1 MKKIISLDFIIIF
14 IGGFLFLMSWP
25 SATIL
30 HFLLFFCASV
40 FYFWVDYRRGSLFQK
55 QLALFIVIFVVL
67 GTAFVTEISARR
79 HDDSIFVH
87 DNVLQVESAAQ
98 ILWQGRNPYAEN
110 YFGTELEKFSY
121 ISTVSG
127 QLMLNPALFHC
138 IKLPFHLLFSV
149 PFYLLFNNLWQF
161 FDERLVYLI
170 LFIISLFALYQL
182 PKRTESKFALAAA
195 YAFNPLFSRFFLE
208 GRDDVFVLAWLILTF
223 YLLQKEKLFWSAVAL
238 AIACASKHS
247 AWFFVPFYYAYL
259 YFNLGAKTSEPI
271 LGFCRRIKTV
281 LRLAW
286 PLPVL
291 FILIIMPFV
300 VWDPLA
306 FFQDIYAY
314 PAGTLSTSFPIN
326 GYGWSVVL
334 YELGLVKNIT
344 DYVPLWLVQIPIT
357 IALYYFLIKNQ
368 RRRNSLAY
376 SILDYAVLIFVY
388 WFFSRFFHD
397 NYVGFV
403 SQLFIIAYFLAD
415 DSTGGKLSY
424 V

>member
-1 MKKIISLDFIIIF
+1 MLFLLTA
-14 IGGFLFLMSWP
+14 FLFMG
-25 SATIL
+25 IKEE
-30 HFLLFFCASV
+30 
-40 FYFWVDYRRGSLFQK
+40 SLIK
-55 QLALFIVIFVVL
+55 A
-67 GTAFVTEISARR
+67 
-79 HDDSIFVH
+79 
-87 DNVLQVESAAQ
+87 VEDP
-98 ILWQGRNPYAEN
+98 R
-110 YFGTELEKFSY
+110 
-121 ISTVSG
+121 
-127 QLMLNPALFHC
+127 
-138 IKLPFHLLFSV
+138 
-149 PFYLLFNNLWQF
+149 
-161 FDERLVYLI
+161 VY
-170 LFIISLFALYQL
+170 
-182 PKRTESKFALAAA
+182 
-195 YAFNPLFSRFFLE
+195 
-208 GRDDVFVLAWLILTF
+208 W
-223 YLLQKEKLFWSAVAL
+223 
-238 AIACASKHS
+238 
-247 AWFFVPFYYAYL
+247 
-259 YFNLGAKTSEPI
+259 
-271 LGFCRRIKTV
+271 
-281 LRLAW
+281 
-286 PLPVL
+286 PVL

>member
-195 YAFNPLFSRFFLE
+195 YASLDDAEYMRRSREWVQAEREFMYAALDE
-208 GRDDVFVLAWLILTF
+208 LDVSYHRSQANFVLLVDLPLDGKELSERLIHRGVIVRPMGGWGLPR
-223 YLLQKEKLFWSAVAL
+223 AVRVSLGTREQNEQVVAAL
-238 AIACASKHS
+238 RAA
-247 AWFFVPFYYAYL
+247 L
-259 YFNLGAKTSEPI
+259 NGAAH
-271 LGFCRRIKTV
+271 G
-281 LRLAW
+281 
-286 PLPVL
+286 
-291 FILIIMPFV
+291 
-300 VWDPLA
+300 
-306 FFQDIYAY
+306 
-314 PAGTLSTSFPIN
+314 
-326 GYGWSVVL
+326 
-334 YELGLVKNIT
+334 
-344 DYVPLWLVQIPIT
+344 
-357 IALYYFLIKNQ
+357 
-368 RRRNSLAY
+368 
-376 SILDYAVLIFVY
+376 
-388 WFFSRFFHD
+388 
-397 NYVGFV
+397 
-403 SQLFIIAYFLAD
+403 
-415 DSTGGKLSY
+415 
-424 V
+424 